1 LDDLR
6 RSGGGQITGRGLPR
20 TQRTSAIPVWFAVTG
35 AKADERQ
42 TLLGRGSDAMAE
54 FEWLPWMRW

>member
-1 LDDLR
+1 MTSEDLGED
-6 RSGGGQITGRGLPR
+6 RSQGGLPR